1 MKILIPCIVGA
12 IIGYI
17 TNWLAIKMLFRP
29 YAEKRILGFKVPFTP
44 GLIPKEQKRIAKN
57 VGETVGEHLLS
68 KENLINALCSEE
80 VYNHIEILVKDKV
93 RNIATSEKKL
103 SDILSPLRSDIYDN
117 LKELKNKDS
126 FKETIESILIE
137 KKEDIILN
145 NYKVSDLI
153 GDKPVYG
160 FKSYISENRLDIS
173 LYILSMIKDPGNAM
187 KLKNAISKGIADNVN
202 PLMAMFVNGDAI
214 YNKIIT
220 FIEGNIYK
228 DNVQEEIVM
237 ALNKLIDK
245 GCNKEVKEFIMYLD
259 NEYNNE
265 GLTYISDKICNEI
278 CNEGTINKLIDKIM
292 SLSIKDILSGKEEK
306 ISIILVDLV
315 KGAYGKFIENQGEEL
330 VDLLN
335 VKGIVENQINTF
347 PVDFAEELILS
358 IASKELKAITW
369 LGALLGG
376 IIGLLNPLINSLYI

>member
-1 MKILIPCIVGA
+1 MKILIPCVVGA

-29 YAEKRILGFKVPFTP
+29 YEEKRILGFKVPFTP

-80 VYNHIEILVKDKV
+80 VYSHIDILVKDKV
-93 RNIATSEKKL
+93 RNIATSDKKL

-137 KKEDIILN
+137 KKEDMILN
-145 NYKVSDLI
+145 NYKVLDLI
-153 GDKPVYG
+153 GDKPVDG
-160 FKSYISENRLDIS
+160 FKSYISKNRLDIS
-173 LYILSMIKDPGNAM
+173 LYILSMIKDPQNAM

-214 YNKIIT
+214 YNKVIT

-228 DNVQEEIVM
+228 DNVQEEVVI

-278 CNEGTINKLIDKIM
+278 CNERTINKLIDKIM
-292 SLSIKDILSGKEEK
+292 SLSIKDIISGKEEK

-335 VKGIVENQINTF
+335 VKGIVENQINKF